1 MVNIATPAAP
11 SIGTNERRGDLAA
24 YGALTFISIYC
35 AIPFLWVLVASVDAE
50 PSQFLAWPDAFTA
63 TNYVSIFTEQ
73 DGFLWIFNSLIV
85 VGSATL
91 IVLILGGLGG
101 YALSRSQG
109 WWKRPFL
116 YTIIL
121 IRVVPPTA
129 LIVPLYK
136 VLLTANIGVGA
147 VIRAVMPPDLVR
159 PTMHI
164 FGFIDG
170 YLGITLVLAATQ
182 LPLALW
188 IMKTFFDAIPRD
200 YEEAALMDGATLL
213 QRIRRVL
220 IPLALPGLG
229 AAGLFAFI
237 VAWGDFLMPLV
248 LLSSPELQT
257 LPLGLFRA
265 FMRVNQ
271 IDYGFMAA
279 LAVIYTLPAVIAFGF
294 ARRFLVQT
302 FSGGVKG

>member
-1 MVNIATPAAP
+1 MPGDSPGERARVQAA
-11 SIGTNERRGDLAA
+11 EAA
-24 YGALTFISIYC
+24 AGFILVLICLYC
-35 AIPFLWVLVASVDAE
+35 AIPFVWVFVASVDAE
-50 PSQFLAWPDAFTA
+50 PSQFLKMPRSWSLHHYA
-63 TNYVSIFTEQ
+63 SIFGQ
-73 DGFLWIFNSLIV
+73 HDGFLWIANSAIV

-91 IVLILGGLGG
+91 IVIVLGGLGG
-101 YALSRSQG
+101 YSLSRSRG
-109 WWKRPFL
+109 WWRRPFL

-136 VLLTANIGVGA
+136 VLLTANQPVEFIV
-147 VIRAVMPPDLVR
+147 RAIMPSELVR
-159 PTMHI
+159 SSMHVV
-164 FGFIDG
+164 GFVNG
-170 YLGITLVLAATQ
+170 YLGIILVLAATQ

-188 IMKTFFDAIPRD
+188 IMKTYFDTIPRD

-213 QRIRRVL
+213 QRIRKVL

-237 VAWGDFLMPLV
+237 IAWGDFLMPLIF
-248 LLSSPELQT
+248 LSSNELQT

-265 FMRVNQ
+265 YMRVNQ
-271 IDYGFMAA
+271 MDFGFMAA

-302 FSGGVKG
+302 FSGGIKG